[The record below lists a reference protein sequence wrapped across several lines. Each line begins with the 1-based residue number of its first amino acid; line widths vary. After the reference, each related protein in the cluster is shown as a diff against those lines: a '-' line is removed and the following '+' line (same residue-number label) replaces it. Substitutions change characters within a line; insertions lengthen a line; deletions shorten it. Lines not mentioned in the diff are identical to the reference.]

1 MSSGMADR
9 GFPPPFGLLLAAL
22 ELPCHSCVDAPEN
35 AMKLFSFSIAVSALT
50 SVAVCGAAPAAPI
63 TLLPLA
69 SHASSTNVFPAYYHQ
84 LASSLLRHGG
94 YPIAGF

>member
-22 ELPCHSCVDAPEN
+22 ELPCHSYVDALEN

-50 SVAVCGAAPAAPI
+50 SVAVCGAASRTHNAAS
-63 TLLPLA
+63 A
-69 SHASSTNVFPAYYHQ
+69 RQSRQ
-84 LASSLLRHGG
+84 LD
-94 YPIAGF
+94 